1 MKRRVTIIEQTE
13 VFKQAVFRIQ
23 AARLSYEKYDGT
35 MSDEITRLSLER
47 GDSVAAVVHRISDDV
62 LIFTEQ
68 FRYPTVAKG
77 PGWLLEI
84 PAGMVDGAES
94 PEAAMRREL
103 EEEIGYTVKQLRP
116 ISTFY
121 VSPGGTS
128 ERIHLFYAAVS
139 VSDST
144 GSGGGLPN
152 EGENIRMVALQLGD
166 IMAKMASGDIQD
178 AKTLIGLLW
187 LQANR
192 HAL

>member
-1 MKRRVTIIEQTE
+1 MKRRVTILEQTE

-47 GDSVAAVVHRISDDV
+47 GDSVAAVVHV
-62 LIFTEQ
+62 TQENLLIFTEQ
-68 FRYPTVAKG
+68 FRYPTVSKG

-84 PAGMVDGAES
+84 PAGMIDGNEM

-103 EEEIGYTVKQLRP
+103 EEEIGYTVKKLHP
-116 ISTFY
+116 IHTFY
-121 VSPGGTS
+121 LSPGGTS

-139 VSDST
+139 LSDST
-144 GSGGGLPN
+144 GSGGGIAG
-152 EGENIRMVALQLGD
+152 EGENIRIVGLSVQTAL
-166 IMAKMASGDIQD
+166 AKMAAGEIHD

-192 HAL
+192 QTL